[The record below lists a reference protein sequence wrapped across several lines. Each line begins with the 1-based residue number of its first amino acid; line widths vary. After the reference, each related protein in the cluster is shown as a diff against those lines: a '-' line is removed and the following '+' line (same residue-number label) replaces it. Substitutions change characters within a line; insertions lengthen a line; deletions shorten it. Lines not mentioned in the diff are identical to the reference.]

1 MSTPKKVKQLAVLNL
16 IGFLVMVAVNVLSV
30 VLPLAGRSQVEI
42 SDSYY
47 NMFVPAGFT
56 FSIWSVIYLAL
67 IVFIFHSFSKQK
79 VRAFAQIVQ
88 DIGSLFFI
96 SCLINVAWIFAW
108 HYLQIELAMLLMIG
122 LLVSIL
128 MIYLRIEKSDI
139 RNGSFEDLTM
149 RLPFRMY
156 AGWIS
161 VATIANVAAL
171 LTDYQWNGFGIEPQI
186 WVMIMTS
193 IAALIGLFML
203 FRYRDFVFSL
213 VILWALWGILN
224 ERLNDVEANDILV
237 ERGIHVLFAVL
248 VLGMV
253 IRFFRKEK

>member
-1 MSTPKKVKQLAVLNL
+1 MSTPKKVKQLALINL
-16 IGFLVMVAVNVLSV
+16 IGFLIMVAVNVLSV

-88 DIGSLFFI
+88 DIGSLFLI

-122 LLVSIL
+122 LLTSIL
-128 MIYLRIEKSDI
+128 MIYLRIEKSEI

-161 VATIANVAAL
+161 VATIANMAAL

-186 WVMIMTS
+186 WVIIMTS

-203 FRYRDFVFSL
+203 FRFRDFIFPM
-213 VILWALWGILN
+213 VIIWALWGILK
-224 ERLNDVEANDILV
+224 ERLNDVGANDMLV
-237 ERGIHVLFAVL
+237 EQGIHVLFAVL

-253 IRFFRKEK
+253 IRFFRKGK

>member
-1 MSTPKKVKQLAVLNL
+1 MSTPKKVKQLAIINL
-16 IGFLVMVAVNVLSV
+16 VGFLIMVAVNALSV

-42 SDSYY
+42 SDRYY

-88 DIGSLFFI
+88 HIDPLFLI
-96 SCLINVAWIFAW
+96 SCLVNIAWLFAW

-122 LLVSIL
+122 LLTSVL

-161 VATIANVAAL
+161 VATIANMAAL
-171 LTDYQWNGFGIEPQI
+171 LTDYQWNGLGIEPQI

-193 IAALIGLFML
+193 IAALLGLIML
-203 FRYRDFVFSL
+203 FKYRDFVFPS
-213 VILWALWGILN
+213 VILWALWGILM
-224 ERLNDVEANDILV
+224 ERLEDVQANDLLV

-248 VLGMV
+248 VIGMV
-253 IRFFRKEK
+253 ICFFRKEK